1 MARRELMI
9 QQALVDDLLIAAQNE
24 ELPKDDRTPRQ
35 IKKDWINNQKLDKED
50 IKKRKKSQELDWD
63 QLTPEEQ
70 EARQQALDA
79 LRRGDVPQ
87 EEIDEGLQREDMKE
101 GNFLQDPENWR
112 NLLKIMQFIPRAVG
126 TGALG
131 YLLK

>member
-87 EEIDEGLQREDMKE
+87 EEITEGLQKEDMKE

-126 TGALG
+126 TG
-131 YLLK
+131 